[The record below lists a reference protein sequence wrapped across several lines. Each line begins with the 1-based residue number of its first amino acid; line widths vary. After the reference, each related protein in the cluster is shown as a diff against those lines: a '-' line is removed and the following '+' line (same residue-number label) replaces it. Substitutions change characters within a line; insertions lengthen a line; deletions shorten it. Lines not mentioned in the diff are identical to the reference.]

1 MAKRGYRGKHPH
13 NDVKVSKHGGVSN
26 KSNPKLRAEY
36 DKLHPK
42 QKYSY
47 IRTQQA
53 FNPVGELTISGTL
66 DLVAA
71 SQITMSSATGAVL
84 SMKGVAAATTA
95 SSNIFQ
101 ANGTAAQA
109 SNGIRDIINTQFAGN
124 LTASVASEIVTV
136 TQVEPGPDGNTAVTL
151 GTGTTGVV
159 AQTVTFNSTGAN
171 NSGSLNFING

>member
-1 MAKRGYRGKHPH
+1 
-13 NDVKVSKHGGVSN
+13 
-26 KSNPKLRAEY
+26 
-36 DKLHPK
+36 
-42 QKYSY
+42 
-47 IRTQQA
+47 
-53 FNPVGELTISGTL
+53 
-66 DLVAA
+66 
-71 SQITMSSATGAVL
+71 
-84 SMKGVAAATTA
+84 MKGVAAATTA

>member
-1 MAKRGYRGKHPH
+1 MAKRGYRGKHPY
-13 NDVKVSKHGGVSN
+13 NDTKVSKHEGGSN

-47 IRTQQA
+47 IRTQQG

-71 SQITMSSATGAVL
+71 SQITMSSATGAIL
-84 SMKGVAAATTA
+84 SIKGVDGSTNT
-95 SSNIFQ
+95 SNKVFK
-101 ANGTAAQA
+101 ANGTAANA
-109 SNGIRDIINTQFAGN
+109 SDGIRDIINAQMAGE

-136 TQVEPGPDGNTAVTL
+136 KQVEPGPDGNTAVEL
-151 GTGTTGVV
+151 GTGDTGVV
-159 AQTVTFNSTGAN
+159 AETVTFNSTGAN

>member
-47 IRTQQA
+47 IRTQQG

-71 SQITMSSATGAVL
+71 SQITMSAFDGAVL
-84 SMKGVAAATTA
+84 SMKGVDGTTNA
-95 SSNIFQ
+95 GNKLFQ
-101 ANGTAAQA
+101 ANGTDEQA
-109 SNGIRDIINTQFAGN
+109 SNGIRDIINVNMAGK
-124 LTASVASEIVTV
+124 LTASVASDIVTI
-136 TQVEPGPDGNTAVTL
+136 TQEEPGPDGNTAVIL
-151 GTGTTGVV
+151 NAENV
-159 AQTVTFNSTGAN
+159 AQGVTFNSIGAN
-171 NSGSLNFING
+171 NSGSLNFTGG